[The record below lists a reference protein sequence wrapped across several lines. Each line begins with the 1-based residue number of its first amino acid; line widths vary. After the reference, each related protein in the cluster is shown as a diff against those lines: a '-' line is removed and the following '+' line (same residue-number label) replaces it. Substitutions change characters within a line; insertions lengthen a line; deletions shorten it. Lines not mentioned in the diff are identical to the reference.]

1 MKPFKAKPLKFALL
15 AGLAAL
21 CWILDVGGV
30 RESQQGSTPESAPV
44 AQAERPAAETP
55 GTLATQTAEA
65 APRDLLA
72 QAARPAE
79 AGAASAAPAP
89 ARPAAAEA
97 ATSAKAPASVS
108 FDCEYDS
115 RDDVAAYVRKF
126 GGRLPKNFI
135 TKAQARELGWQG
147 GPLEPFAPGKSIG
160 GDHFG
165 NYEHRLPEGRYRECD
180 IGTRGRARGGK
191 RLIFTTD
198 GRTIY
203 YTDDHYETFRE
214 LGGK

>member
-1 MKPFKAKPLKFALL
+1 MAKTARFALL

-21 CWILDVGGV
+21 CWIFDVGGV
-30 RESQQGSTPESAPV
+30 REGGQGNAP
-44 AQAERPAAETP
+44 
-55 GTLATQTAEA
+55 EA
-65 APRDLLA
+65 APEAHVGQPSSALHLDAPA
-72 QAARPAE
+72 QAPTHLHE
-79 AGAASAAPAP
+79 AADAAVVAPAT
-89 ARPAAAEA
+89 AKPAAAGN
-97 ATSAKAPASVS
+97 SPDAKADSGIS
-108 FDCEYDS
+108 IDGEYDS

-126 GGRLPKNFI
+126 GGRLPKNYI
-135 TKAQARELGWQG
+135 TKSKARELGWQG

-180 IGTRGRARGGK
+180 IGTRGKSRGGK

-203 YTDDHYETFRE
+203 YTDDHYETFRKLE
-214 LGGK
+214 EK